1 MRRRLVLA
9 YDMRADHE
17 STRCESN
24 ISMAD
29 RQACLDRVRAV
40 EKNASEIRKSREASR

>member
-1 MRRRLVLA
+1 MLRRLVLA
-9 YDMRADHE
+9 YDMRADHA
-17 STRCESN
+17 STRWESN

-40 EKNASEIRKSREASR
+40 EKNASEIRKSKEASR